1 MTTKTN
7 PYIMNTCKGQMLITF
22 QHIVRNGRLKI
33 SSNSNHKKELAS
45 CTIENTNF
53 VSLNINQFSGDFLL
67 NIEADGNLIQKQ
79 IHL

>member
-1 MTTKTN
+1 
-7 PYIMNTCKGQMLITF
+7 MNTCKGQMLITF
-22 QHIVRNGRLKI
+22 QHIVQKGWLKI
-33 SSNSNHKKELAS
+33 SSNSEQKKELAS
-45 CTIENTNF
+45 CRIENTNF